1 MPNRARPRPIGLL
14 SGELDILAAGVHA
27 LLIEG
32 DRLVYAADDG
42 KIYAEHPDLATDVP
56 LHWIAGTFRLGEPF
70 ESLVEDLKCLRDARK
85 KDWILD

>member
-14 SGELDILAAGVHA
+14 SGELDTLAAGVHA
-27 LLIEG
+27 LLIDG

-42 KIYAEHPDLATDVP
+42 KIYAEHPDLATEVP